1 MWRTLNWKGI
11 YNERRNKTNTYVNI
25 IGHWLVFH
33 YIYLFYHCTVCT
45 LLYVY
50 RAVSAWKSYNKRCCT
65 IWEKKTSHCY
75 IIWFLP
81 WWKVYF
87 GQVYN
92 QHVFDVYVRQWF
104 LCRTYLIPMAFVS
117 KNIPS
122 FLSFL
127 IEVLDIL
134 QKYPTVTFSP
144 RIHTPVV
151 VKKRLKLIWRP
162 NHLFNSSQS

>member
-1 MWRTLNWKGI
+1 MWRTLNWKE
-11 YNERRNKTNTYVNI
+11 YTMNNEIKQTHMWITSVIDYRSTMFVLSLHLRKVY
-25 IGHWLVFH
+25 
-33 YIYLFYHCTVCT
+33 T

-65 IWEKKTSHCY
+65 ISEKKTPYCY

-81 WWKVYF
+81 WLKVYF

-92 QHVFDVYVRQWF
+92 EQLSDVYVRKWF
-104 LCRTYLIPMAFVS
+104 ICWTYLITMTFVS

-127 IEVLDIL
+127 IEVLNIL
-134 QKYPTVTFSP
+134 QKQPTVTFSSC
-144 RIHTPVV
+144 IHTPVV
-151 VKKRLKLIWRP
+151 VKEGL
-162 NHLFNSSQS
+162 